1 MYEKVKLLSLI
12 LDMDRRGHSSEE
24 VPCTKAARQIIMS
37 TILVV
42 RGDHI
47 THQYSTLIWEEDTT
61 TEVSF
66 GGGLNWRGSS
76 TSNWGGSSMSQ
87 EYPNR
92 L

>member
-47 THQYSTLIWEEDTT
+47 THQYSTLIWEEDYKKRNQPSQVHNF
-61 TEVSF
+61 EAKYA
-66 GGGLNWRGSS
+66 LNEQIKV
-76 TSNWGGSSMSQ
+76 TI
-87 EYPNR
+87 
-92 L
+92 